1 MCRCKHERPVWICDD
16 LSMDYLWIMTDYD
29 GLYIYIIIY
38 TICWWYVMIQSSI
51 EPMMKSKTLYDIWV
65 GWCTGNNRGIL
76 VSYPT
81 LEGFTHQIFH
91 TGGAQTYELSKM
103 HSCSQH
109 AWGNTCN
116 DVGPM
121 NLIPNCHLVSS
132 KLQNIYSLSLVIVFT
147 AGLSRKNTFL
157 IAHGFSV
164 SFFSIFDSPWWGQQK
179 GRFY

>member
-1 MCRCKHERPVWICDD
+1 MANPSEAWAERCDPVEGSMCRCKHGRRRPVWICDD

-29 GLYIYIIIY
+29 GLYIY
-38 TICWWYVMIQSSI
+38 ICWWYVMIQSSI

-91 TGGAQTYELSKM
+91 TGGGAQTYELSKM

-121 NLIPNCHLVSS
+121 NLIPNCHLGELQTS
-132 KLQNIYSLSLVIVFT
+132 KHI
-147 AGLSRKNTFL
+147 
-157 IAHGFSV
+157 
-164 SFFSIFDSPWWGQQK
+164 
-179 GRFY
+179 